1 MRQLKA
7 TVIFVYSARNHSIIS
22 PLFVRAWLGS
32 HVGQANVLLAGGQVL
47 FGESLVLT
55 RLKMSEIIRL
65 GTMADLA
72 IIVRFDYYRHLQQ
85 SKSVRKNKFLV
96 D

>member
-7 TVIFVYSARNHSIIS
+7 TVILVYSARNHSIIS

-32 HVGQANVLLAGGQVL
+32 HVGQDNVLLAGGQVL

-55 RLKMSEIIRL
+55 RLKMSEIIL
-65 GTMADLA
+65 TGYKTEITKKPD
-72 IIVRFDYYRHLQQ
+72 
-85 SKSVRKNKFLV
+85 S
-96 D
+96 